1 MGDGDAFQPLQR
13 VADVFEVAGDGGL
26 HASGAVFLAGDGV
39 YHLRGAGFV
48 LFGDDGDVA
57 DAFVSFALDVATS
70 PRFA

>member
-1 MGDGDAFQPLQR
+1 MVLDEVEDAAEALVIFR
-13 VADVFEVAGDGGL
+13 VAFRRA
-26 HASGAVFLAGDGV
+26 AGV

-57 DAFVSFALDVATS
+57 DAFVGFALDVATS